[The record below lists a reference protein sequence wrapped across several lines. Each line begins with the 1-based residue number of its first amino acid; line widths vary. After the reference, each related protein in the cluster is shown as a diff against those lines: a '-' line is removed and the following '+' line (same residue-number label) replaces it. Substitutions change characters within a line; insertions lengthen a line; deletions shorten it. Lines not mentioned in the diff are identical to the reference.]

1 MKGNHKKHIFPE
13 TVQSFID
20 QAHAYPRLTAAE
32 EAKLFRKWK
41 RTKSP
46 AIKRAILLANLRYV
60 VAIALGY
67 RFYPVDIADLIAE
80 GNLGLMIAFDKF
92 DPRKG
97 TRLITYSA
105 YWIRA
110 LILNLII
117 RSWHGGRTGA
127 GPYRSKYFFKIKREK
142 ARSIC
147 RHGECEEAYEE
158 LAEKMSLPVAKVRAM
173 ARTLERADISMDSP
187 VKDGSST
194 TLQELMQGK
203 VPPPDEITEANE
215 TEKLVKRLVHDAM
228 QTLDHRERYII
239 EKRILDEEKSSLA
252 EIGRELGVSRE
263 RARQLEGRAK
273 KKIRW
278 SLENCGFEVCDPQFA
293 V

>member
-1 MKGNHKKHIFPE
+1 MKGNGKKHFFPE
-13 TVQSFID
+13 AVQSYID
-20 QAHAYPRLTAAE
+20 QAHAYPRLTAKE
-32 EAKLFRKWK
+32 EATLFRQWK

-46 AIKRAILLANLRYV
+46 AVKRSILQANLRYV

-67 RFYPVDIADLIAE
+67 RYYPVDVADLIAE
-80 GNLGLMIAFDKF
+80 GNLGLLVAFDKF
-92 DPRKG
+92 DPKKG
-97 TRLITYSA
+97 TRMITYGA

-158 LAEKMSLPVAKVRAM
+158 LARKMNLPVARVSSM
-173 ARTLERADISMDSP
+173 ARTLERPDISMDSP
-187 VKDGSST
+187 VRDGSNT
-194 TLQELMQGK
+194 TLQELMQDK
-203 VPPPDEITEANE
+203 EPSPEEITESNE
-215 TEKLVKRLVHDAM
+215 TQGLVRRLVQDAL
-228 QTLDHRERYII
+228 QSLDNRERYII
-239 EKRILDEEKSSLA
+239 EKRILDEEKTSLA
-252 EIGRELGVSRE
+252 DIGRELGVSRE

-278 SLENCGFEVCDPQFA
+278 SLENCGYEVYNTQCKG
-293 V
+293 

>member
-1 MKGNHKKHIFPE
+1 MKNSDKAFSAG
-13 TVQSFID
+13 VQAFID
-20 QAHAYPRLTAAE
+20 RALACSKLSAKE

-41 RTKSP
+41 RSKSP
-46 AIKRAILLANLRYV
+46 EIKSSILLANIRYV

-92 DPRKG
+92 NHRKG

-142 ARSIC
+142 ARSVC

-158 LAEKMSLPVAKVRAM
+158 LAEKMSLPVARVRAM
-173 ARTLERADISMDSP
+173 AWTLERADISIDSP

-194 TLQELMQGK
+194 TFQELMQDK
-203 VPPPDEITEANE
+203 ELPPDELTEANE
-215 TEKLVKRLVHDAM
+215 TEKLVKRLVLDAM
-228 QTLDHRERYII
+228 NSLDNRERYII

-273 KKIRW
+273 KKIRC
-278 SLENCGFEVCDPQFA
+278 SLENCGYEVFDPQWA